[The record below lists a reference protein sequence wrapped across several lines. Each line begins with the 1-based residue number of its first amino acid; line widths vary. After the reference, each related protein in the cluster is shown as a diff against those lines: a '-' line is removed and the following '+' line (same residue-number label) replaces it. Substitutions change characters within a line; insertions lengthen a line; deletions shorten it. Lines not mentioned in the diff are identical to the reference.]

1 MTSTRERVEELLADV
16 LPRLEALKDEALER
30 IEEVREDA
38 SGKIARYEAAT
49 AELAEVEAEIE
60 ALSAERS
67 ELPDRA
73 YRAGLEEDYE
83 LEDELKER
91 YKNLRPAIE
100 GLEDRR
106 ASLKGEIQRLCP
118 RGRGHR
124 YDAMIEHTSRV
135 AGTAAEER
143 RVLEELEK
151 RLTEALSA
159 TVRPVADKHNGLRG
173 LVETRSRERSWE
185 EAAEGRARVGA

>member
-1 MTSTRERVEELLADV
+1 MSTREKVEELLADV
-16 LPRLEALKDEALER
+16 LPRLEALKDEALAG

-38 SGKIARYEAAT
+38 TRKIARYEAAL

-67 ELPDRA
+67 ELPSRT
-73 YRAGLEEDYE
+73 YVAGLNEDYE
-83 LEDELKER
+83 LEDELKVR

-106 ASLKGEIQRLCP
+106 ASLKGEIERLCP

-124 YDAMIEHTSRV
+124 YDAMIEHISRV

-143 RVLEELEK
+143 RILEEMRD
-151 RLTEALSA
+151 RLVKALDA
-159 TVRPVADKHNGLRG
+159 TVEPVAKLHNDNRA

-185 EAAEGRARVGA
+185 EAAERRAQVGA